1 MPSPGSAGA
10 RIVRWGLGDFFW
22 IWPAGIVGSVVLG
35 SIGFG
40 ISGDQVGHAG
50 ALTTALS
57 ALGQFGG
64 WLVCL
69 IIVSRTKGR
78 SLRAD
83 FGFLVRP
90 KDWWAVLAGGAL
102 EIVLLI
108 PLIPI
113 LILARGHTEDVVNEL
128 RDSSG
133 AKRAVLVVLA
143 ALIAPAIEELL
154 FRGLLQ
160 RSLRRR
166 LQPAVAIGIAAA
178 AFAFA
183 HPLLSPTLGTLA
195 VVPALY
201 AFGAISG
208 VAAERTGNLSVSIL
222 LHVGFNL
229 PTVLTAV
236 ILVRR

>member
-1 MPSPGSAGA
+1 MPASGSAGA
-10 RIVRWGLGDFFW
+10 RIVRWGLGDFLW
-22 IWPAGIVGSVVLG
+22 IWPVGIVASVVLG

-40 ISGDQVGHAG
+40 ITGDQIGHAG

-64 WLVCL
+64 WLVCV
-69 IIVSRTKGR
+69 IIVTRTKGR

-83 FGFLVRP
+83 FGFVVRP

-102 EIVLLI
+102 EIVLLV

-113 LILARGHTEDVVNEL
+113 LVLARGHTEDVVNEL

-133 AKRAVLVVLA
+133 TKRAVLVVLA
-143 ALIAPAIEELL
+143 ALLAPAIEELM

-160 RSLRRR
+160 RALRRR
-166 LQPAVAIGIAAA
+166 FEPAIAIGIAAA
-178 AFAFA
+178 VFAFA

-229 PTVLTAV
+229 PTVLTALMV
-236 ILVRR
+236 VHR